1 MIKQILFDARK
12 QFIIKGNGN
21 NNELF
26 KSLICL
32 INDVFCHFSFL
43 SKTKKSDLESWKN
56 RRKKKYIK

>member
-1 MIKQILFDARK
+1 MIKPILFDARK

-32 INDVFCHFSFL
+32 INDVFCHFSFYQ
-43 SKTKKSDLESWKN
+43 
-56 RRKKKYIK
+56 RRKNQI